1 MGNQLFHLVA
11 GAEGAYTGAVN
22 SNAAPLPNGKPA
34 WSGLAALPRDL
45 AAAGHDLP
53 LAIAAWG
60 LAEPATAAELF
71 GSWLATAGADGV
83 PVPACCPVVCQ
94 LAERVAAVQP
104 DPAAW
109 VARHLPA
116 LATCLR
122 GEFERYDPDGTG
134 LPRWPSADEALFPAE
149 FAPGRVTADL
159 AVLLSNEAAA
169 FDRLAGERADL
180 ERTLD
185 EAEGE
190 QRELDSWLKEA
201 FWNPEAAA
209 FDRQEADGTTAP
221 DLSPAGLFPLVWG
234 GLAEEMAVE
243 LRLRATGLDP
253 AVWPARAWILFF
265 ALLLKSPHGTAVAR
279 MRRAGLPSGAAP
291 TARAAW
297 DVLVQ
302 GADAARA
309 SYLAAIPR
317 SARWVDAHGRLFA
330 RAAAAAGTALLVF
343 LLVRGFIRRE
353 NPGAETAGE
362 LERRART
369 ACAEGDHA
377 RAAAIYA
384 KAARGGDA
392 TYFRYRQA
400 GEWMHLEQ
408 YAEAEAA
415 YREILARAPA
425 EPNARL
431 NLALATLRQGRRA
444 EALDMYR
451 AFADDPAAAATP
463 ELAARARLAVELLD
477 RQRALDGE

>member
-1 MGNQLFHLVA
+1 MGKQLFHLVA
-11 GAEGAYTGAVN
+11 TVRGAYTGAVN
-22 SNAAPLPNGKPA
+22 SNGETSP
-34 WSGLAALPRDL
+34 SGLPAGAGPEALPRDM
-45 AAAGHDLP
+45 AAAGRDLP
-53 LAIAAWG
+53 LVIAAWL
-60 LAEPATAAELF
+60 LADPARAADLF
-71 GSWLATAGADGV
+71 ATWLATADADGV

-94 LAERVAAVQP
+94 LAERVAAAQP

-109 VARHLPA
+109 IACRLPA

-134 LPRWPSADEALFPAE
+134 LPRWPSAAEALFPAE

-169 FDRLAGERADL
+169 FDRLAGDRTDL

-209 FDRQEADGTTAP
+209 FDREEADGTTAP
-221 DLSPAGLFPLVWG
+221 DLSPAGLFPLAWG
-234 GLAEEMAVE
+234 GLTEEMAVE
-243 LRLRATGLDP
+243 LRLRAAGLDP
-253 AVWPARAWILFF
+253 ADWPARAWTLFF
-265 ALLLKSPHGTAVAR
+265 ALLLRTPHGTAVAR
-279 MRRAGLPSGAAP
+279 MRRAGLPAGAAP
-291 TARAAW
+291 ATRAAW
-297 DVLVQ
+297 NALVQ

-309 SYLAAIPR
+309 NYLAAIPR
-317 SARWVDAHGRLFA
+317 SARWVDAHGRAFA
-330 RAAAAAGTALLVF
+330 RGAAAAGAALLVV
-343 LLVRGFIRRE
+343 LLARGFVQRE
-353 NPGAETAGE
+353 HPAAETANE
-362 LERRART
+362 LERRARI

-377 RAAAIYA
+377 RAAALYA
-384 KAARGGDA
+384 KAARRGDA
-392 TYFRYRQA
+392 AYFRYRQA
-400 GEWMHLEQ
+400 GEWMHLER

-415 YREILARAPA
+415 YRSILARAPA

-431 NLALATLRQGRRA
+431 NLALAVLRQGRRA
-444 EALDMYR
+444 EALERYR

-463 ELAARARLAVELLD
+463 ELAARARLAAELLG

>member
-22 SNAAPLPNGKPA
+22 SNAAPLPNGQPA

-53 LAIAAWG
+53 LAIAAWV

-134 LPRWPSADEALFPAE
+134 LPRWPSAAEALFPSE

-330 RAAAAAGTALLVF
+330 RAAAAAGTVLLVF
-343 LLVRGFIRRE
+343 LLVRGFVRRE

-415 YREILARAPA
+415 YRDILARAPA

-444 EALDMYR
+444 EALEMYR

-463 ELAARARLAVELLD
+463 ELAARARLAAELLA
-477 RQRALDGE
+477 RQAALDGE